1 MNYEEILEKLINENN
16 DIIVM
21 TAENLSAIRNLSKRV
36 PNNFL
41 DVGIAEMSLVGTA
54 AGLALRGRKPII
66 HALAPFLLYRAFE
79 FIRTDIGYGNL
90 PVVVVG
96 TFTGFLSTAN
106 GPTHQAIEDIALMSG
121 IPNMNV
127 FAPADIEDLNIGIAK
142 IIKSNKPFYVRFNEL
157 APIYKHSENFEI
169 GKSEIIR
176 EGKDINLLTY
186 GTLFKQSYLAMQKLN
201 EMGYDTGLINL
212 RTVKPIDEEE
222 IIILAKNSKLLVTVE
237 DHLVQTGLYSIIS
250 KILVR
255 NHLNCNVLLLG
266 LNDWFK
272 TSADLDEIIDIAGF
286 NENEIINKII
296 LNIK

>member
-1 MNYEEILEKLINENN
+1 MNYEEILEQLIEENN

-21 TAENLSAIRNLSKRV
+21 TAENLSAIRNLSKRL

-54 AGLALRGRKPII
+54 AGLALRGRRPII

-90 PVVVVG
+90 PVVLVG

-106 GPTHQAIEDIALMSG
+106 GPTHQAIEDISLMTG

-127 FAPADIEDLNIGIAK
+127 FAPADIEDLNIGITK
-142 IIKSNKPFYVRFNEL
+142 IINSNKPFYVRFNEL
-157 APIYKHSENFEI
+157 SPAIEHSNNFEI

-176 EGKDINLLTY
+176 EGKDINILTY

-212 RTVKPIDEEE
+212 RTLKPIDEDE
-222 IIILAKNSKLLVTVE
+222 IIKLSKNSKLLVTVE
-237 DHLVQTGLYSIIS
+237 DHFIQTGLFSIIS
-250 KILVR
+250 NIYLR
-255 NHLNCNVLLLG
+255 NHLICNVLPLG
-266 LNDWFK
+266 LNNWFK
-272 TSADLDEIIDIAGF
+272 TSVNLDEIIETEELSF
-286 NENEIINKII
+286 NHIVNKI
-296 LNIK
+296 LNYLK